1 VRITDGADQE
11 MIMYQPYPSGAEIP
25 DPAGRVPPPPVLMAV
40 RLMFVG
46 AGISVLGLVANLV
59 TVGSLK
65 GTIEKAYPAY
75 TASHVHTVE
84 IQLVVSTTITALI
97 AVGLW
102 IWMALA
108 NKAGKSW
115 ARIISTILFAFN
127 TVFLLLSLLQPHA
140 SLGLAASGLVWLAG
154 LGATILIWRRESG
167 PYYATKPGQ
176 DPAAEPG

>member
-1 VRITDGADQE
+1 
-11 MIMYQPYPSGAEIP
+11 MYQPYPSGAEMP
-25 DPAGRVPPPPVLMAV
+25 EPAERVPPSPVLMAV

-46 AGISVLGLVANLV
+46 AAISVLGLIANLA
-59 TVGSLK
+59 TVSSLK

-75 TASHVHTVE
+75 TPSHVHSLE
-84 IQLVVSTTITALI
+84 IQLVVSTSITALI
-97 AVGLW
+97 AIGLW

-127 TVFLLLSLLQPHA
+127 TLFLLLSLLQPHA

-154 LGATILIWRRESG
+154 LGATILIWRRDSS
-167 PYYATKPGQ
+167 PYYATKPSQG
-176 DPAAEPG
+176 PAAEPS

>member
-1 VRITDGADQE
+1 
-11 MIMYQPYPSGAEIP
+11 MYQPYPSGAEMP
-25 DPAGRVPPPPVLMAV
+25 EPAERVPPSPVLMAV

-46 AGISVLGLVANLV
+46 AAISVLGLIANLA
-59 TVGSLK
+59 TVSSLK

-75 TASHVHTVE
+75 TPSHVHSLE
-84 IQLVVSTTITALI
+84 IQLVVSTSITALI
-97 AVGLW
+97 AIGLW

-127 TVFLLLSLLQPHA
+127 TLFLLLSLLQPHA

-154 LGATILIWRRESG
+154 LGATILIWRRDSS
-167 PYYATKPGQ
+167 PYYATKPSQGQ
-176 DPAAEPG
+176 AAEPG

>member
-1 VRITDGADQE
+1 
-11 MIMYQPYPSGAEIP
+11 MIMYQPYPPGAEAP
-25 DPAGRVPPPPVLMAV
+25 EPAGRVPPPPVLMAV

-46 AGISVLGLVANLV
+46 AAISVLGLIANLA

-75 TASHVHTVE
+75 TPSHVHSLE

-97 AVGLW
+97 AIGLW
-102 IWMALA
+102 VWMALA

-127 TVFLLLSLLQPHA
+127 TLFLLLSLLQPHA
-140 SLGLAASGLVWLAG
+140 SLGLAASGLVWLTG
-154 LGATILIWRRESG
+154 LGATILIWRRESS
-167 PYYATKPGQ
+167 PYYATR
-176 DPAAEPG
+176 AATEPS